1 MAQPLRLNP
10 TAFAGCASWLDA
22 AEDDNA
28 AATAPEAP
36 RPTNS
41 CAGLGA
47 GPRIDALS
55 ALPDDLLV
63 RILAA
68 EPTTSLGKVWEAIA
82 ALACV
87 AKRYATVCERAGWA
101 CAAKRFGR
109 RTNAPFGGGVHW
121 TALAWVP
128 HSPSQRPFDEGAF
141 DATAASPPA
150 DLADAF
156 FWVEAFSGEYS
167 DPYSCLALDAVPCDT
182 RVVRDPDFVL
192 DDRAVGPE
200 LVLTGFLKDAW
211 RAWHMAN
218 VPSVRIMGAL
228 RSRVVV
234 LYAWERPSKFFEQ
247 KRDREWP
254 TSWDAEDWDEAVAN
268 RQCQYPANWFT
279 AYPHHISDI
288 CLSATYGMD
297 VPSPH
302 AADALFSVRV
312 RDVRRMSRTLAHV
325 NAQLEAANKE
335 LQAKR
340 DDSTAAMVFVIKE
353 YLEKL
358 LQKGCDLTIR
368 LKVPMPVWGHVKPW
382 RD

>member
-1 MAQPLRLNP
+1 MGDGRVAVRLD
-10 TAFAGCASWLDA
+10 G
-22 AEDDNA
+22 
-28 AATAPEAP
+28 
-36 RPTNS
+36 
-41 CAGLGA
+41 
-47 GPRIDALS
+47 
-55 ALPDDLLV
+55 
-63 RILAA
+63 
-68 EPTTSLGKVWEAIA
+68 
-82 ALACV
+82 
-87 AKRYATVCERAGWA
+87 
-101 CAAKRFGR
+101 
-109 RTNAPFGGGVHW
+109 
-121 TALAWVP
+121 
-128 HSPSQRPFDEGAF
+128 
-141 DATAASPPA
+141 
-150 DLADAF
+150 
-156 FWVEAFSGEYS
+156 
-167 DPYSCLALDAVPCDT
+167 
-182 RVVRDPDFVL
+182 VL

-200 LVLTGFLKDAW
+200 LVLTGSVGGLAG
-211 RAWHMAN
+211 AN
-218 VPSVRIMGAL
+218 EEVRIMGVL

-234 LYAWERPSKFFEQ
+234 LYAWKRPSKFFEQ

-268 RQCQYPANWFT
+268 KQCPYPAYWIT
-279 AYPHHISDI
+279 AYPHNIHDIS
-288 CLSATYGMD
+288 LSATYGMD

>member
-1 MAQPLRLNP
+1 MAQPLRLNQ
-10 TAFAGCASWLDA
+10 TAFAACASWLDA
-22 AEDDNA
+22 ADDDA

-36 RPTNS
+36 RPTGS

-47 GPRIDALS
+47 VPRIDALS

-87 AKRYATVCERAGWA
+87 AKRYSSVCERAGWA
-101 CAAKRFGR
+101 CAARRFSR
-109 RTNAPFGGGVHW
+109 RTNAPFGGVHW

-128 HSPSQRPFDEGAF
+128 HSPTQRPFDEGAF

-150 DLADAF
+150 DLANAF
-156 FWVEAFSGEYS
+156 FWVEAFSGECS
-167 DPYSCLALDAVPCDT
+167 DPYSCLALDAVPCDG

-268 RQCQYPANWFT
+268 KQCPYPAYWIT
-279 AYPHHISDI
+279 AFPHNIHDIS
-288 CLSATYGMD
+288 LSATYGMD

-312 RDVRRMSRTLAHV
+312 RDVRRMSRTLAHI

-335 LQAKR
+335 LEAKR
-340 DDSTAAMVFVIKE
+340 DNSTAALVFVIKE
-353 YLEKL
+353 YVEKT
-358 LQKGCDLTIR
+358 LQKGCDLSIR
-368 LKVPMPVWGHVKPW
+368 LKVPMQVWGHVRAW

>member
-1 MAQPLRLNP
+1 MAQPLRLNQ
-10 TAFAGCASWLDA
+10 TAFAACASWLDA
-22 AEDDNA
+22 ADDDA

-36 RPTNS
+36 RPTGS

-47 GPRIDALS
+47 VPRIDALS

-109 RTNAPFGGGVHW
+109 RANAPFGGGVHW

-141 DATAASPPA
+141 DATAAPA
-150 DLADAF
+150 PVDLADAF
-156 FWVEAFSGEYS
+156 LWVEAFSGEHS
-167 DPYSCLALDAVPCDT
+167 DPYSCLALDAVPCDE
-182 RVVRDPDFVL
+182 RVVRDPDGVL
-192 DDRAVGPE
+192 DPRAVGPE
-200 LVLTGFLKDAW
+200 LVLTGFLKDAF

-218 VPSVRIMGAL
+218 CPSVRIMGAL

-234 LYAWERPSKFFEQ
+234 LYAYERPQEPTQ
-247 KRDREWP
+247 WYAGHWP
-254 TSWDAEDWDEAVAN
+254 ECWDGEDWDQAVAAVYTSSAWTQLN
-268 RQCQYPANWFT
+268 GDPDRV
-279 AYPHHISDI
+279 IS
-288 CLSATYGMD
+288 LHATYGMD

-302 AADALFSVRV
+302 AADALFSIRGDYLVPEG
-312 RDVRRMSRTLAHV
+312 D
-325 NAQLEAANKE
+325 Q
-335 LQAKR
+335 R
-340 DDSTAAMVFVIKE
+340 DDEIYPNRS
-353 YLEKL
+353 
-358 LQKGCDLTIR
+358 DLSIR
-368 LKVPMPVWGHVKPW
+368 LKVPMPVWGHVKAW